1 MRFADLSMHLSSF
14 GAYAP
19 GLPTCLCWRWIAPA
33 AKQINLIL
41 IQGILK
47 ADDHGFGKV
56 DKRSDTVS
64 SSLISV
70 NYVTIGIF
78 VELPG
83 VMNVMDKCAH
93 SGDELNIL
101 ESHYIRAWCVFDW
114 HSWRLI
120 A

>member
-56 DKRSDTVS
+56 DKRSATVS
-64 SSLISV
+64 RSLISV
-70 NYVTIGIF
+70 HRVTIGIF

-93 SGDELNIL
+93 SGEELSVL
-101 ESHYIRAWCVFDW
+101 ETH
-114 HSWRLI
+114 
-120 A
+120 